1 MMSGSFSRQRPRPT
15 TVPLRAG
22 LLVAVGV
29 VVLFLGGG
37 RPAHAQEADPSRAAE
52 GRYTLAL
59 RDVPLDE
66 ALQTLVSRTRIDLAY
81 STTLV
86 EGRTVYCRARDAR
99 VERLLACVLEGTGV
113 DYLRTASGSYLLV
126 ASPSVSPPTGR
137 IAGRVVDAATGE
149 PLPNANVLLAD
160 ASTGT
165 ATNEAGQFAVAP
177 VLAGAHRLVV
187 TYVGYQTAVDSV
199 QVPPNGRDTI
209 RVALSRDVMATDP
222 VIVDGL
228 QRRLPASTLGRA
240 ELDASALA
248 RPSARGTPDVL
259 RSASRQVGVSLNRP
273 LAEIHVQGGSSGEH
287 VMHLDGVPVREPVS
301 LGGLLSAF
309 SPPALGRLTVH
320 KAGFGAAEGSYT
332 AGVLEARHDLSRS
345 DARHAA
351 ARVDPLSVNGRADAE
366 WRVGGDAG
374 QAMVAARSSLW
385 GAYRAPSLHR
395 LLDTRTALD
404 RPLTPSW
411 TGAPLQEGAL
421 EPVASTQRRAAHVR
435 FRDLH
440 GAVRQE
446 ITPFQQLSVSGY
458 RGSTRLGTDVASAVP
473 EGGGRRLLLSQDRYD
488 WTNSAVQARYEWLAS
503 GRTTGRVQLWGSRH
517 DSNTF
522 FGFRAD
528 SLLAD
533 GTAPEPPAADER
545 IVDAHSGEGNRMTE
559 WGARA
564 TVDVSVSPDVRVRA
578 GVAPQ
583 FLRGTFRV
591 RNPFLGVL
599 EHASSDWRVGSYAEV
614 EGSLGLPLTATAGTR
629 LTYVRARDA
638 VYAEP
643 RLSLRYDGW
652 TTPLGDVAVR
662 LAGGLYRQYVTQAEI
677 SSAGPTSVVPSV
689 QFWLP
694 VDRTLAPA
702 RAYHAAGSVLLTPS
716 PDWSARLETYY
727 KHQPRTL
734 QVDYAGLVGPPTP
747 SRPPVERALDGQA
760 DLLAAGQGR
769 AYGAAVH
776 LQRDGERLSGGLS
789 AEWSR
794 TERRYPGRFDDRF
807 VPAPWGQPLR
817 LAATLDVTLA
827 DGLHGLA
834 HWTGTW
840 GRAWALRKGY
850 YDYLA
855 LAGDTPF
862 PTYDLTR
869 PGRQTLPPFARLD
882 LGVKGERAVGD
893 VILEAHLR
901 LVNVLDRRNAFD
913 RSLGATGAPA
923 EPVPRALPG
932 RRAFVMVGVRY

>member
-1 MMSGSFSRQRPRPT
+1 MSGSSLHQHRPAT
-15 TVPLRAG
+15 TGSARAWLLIGLIGG
-22 LLVAVGV
+22 LLGAIQ
-29 VVLFLGGG
+29 
-37 RPAHAQEADPSRAAE
+37 PACAQEADTSRAAE
-52 GRYTLAL
+52 ARYTLAL
-59 RDVPLDE
+59 RGVPLDE
-66 ALQTLVSRTRIDLAY
+66 ALQTLVSRARIDLAY
-81 STTLV
+81 STALA
-86 EGRTVYCRARDAR
+86 EGRTVYCQARDAR
-99 VERLLACVLEGTGV
+99 VEQLLSCVLEGTGV

-126 ASPSVSPPTGR
+126 ASPNAPPPLGR

-160 ASTGT
+160 ANTGT
-165 ATNEAGQFAVAP
+165 ATNPAGQFAVAP

-199 QVPPNGRDTI
+199 QVPPNGRDTV
-209 RVALSRDVMATDP
+209 RVALSRAVMETPP
-222 VIVDGL
+222 VVVDGL
-228 QRRLPASTLGRA
+228 QRRLPAGRLGRA
-240 ELDASALA
+240 ELGPSALA

-259 RSASRQVGVSLNRP
+259 RGASRQIGVSLHRP
-273 LAEIHVQGGSSGEH
+273 LAEISVQGGDGGEH

-309 SPPALGRLTVH
+309 SPQALGRLTVH

-332 AGVLEARHDLSRS
+332 AGVLEARHDLSR
-345 DARHAA
+345 AEAPHAA
-351 ARVDPLSVNGRADAE
+351 VRADPLSVDGRADVD
-366 WRVGGDAG
+366 WRADGDAG
-374 QAMVAARSSLW
+374 RAMGAARSSLW
-385 GAYRAPSLHR
+385 GAYRAPSLHS

-411 TGAPLQEGAL
+411 TGRSLTGPAA
-421 EPVASTQRRAAHVR
+421 TQRRTAHVQ

-458 RGSTRLGTDVASAVP
+458 RGTTRLGTDVASAVS
-473 EGGGRRLLLSQDRYD
+473 EGPRRRLLLSQDRYD
-488 WTNSAVQARYEWLAS
+488 WTNSAVQGRYEWLAG
-503 GRTTGRVQLWGSRH
+503 GRTSGSVQLWGSWH

-545 IVDAHSGEGNRMTE
+545 IVDAHSGEGNAIAE
-559 WGARA
+559 GGARA
-564 TVDVSVSPDVRVRA
+564 TVDVSVSPTLRVRA
-578 GVAPQ
+578 GLAPRI
-583 FLRGTFRV
+583 LRGTFRV
-591 RNPFLGVL
+591 RNPFVGVL

-614 EGSLGLPLTATAGTR
+614 EVASGLDVTATAGTR

-643 RLSLRYDGW
+643 RLSLRYDGGA
-652 TTPLGDVAVR
+652 TPLGDVAVR

-694 VDRTLAPA
+694 VDRSLAPS
-702 RAYHAAGSVLLTPS
+702 RAYHAAGSLLLTPS

-734 QVDYAGLVGPPTP
+734 QVDYAGLVRPPTP
-747 SRPPVERALDGQA
+747 SRPPAERALDEQA
-760 DLLAAGQGR
+760 DLLAAGRGR

-794 TERRYPGRFDDRF
+794 AERRYPGRFDGRS
-807 VPAPWGQPLR
+807 VPAPWEQPLR
-817 LAATLDVTLA
+817 LAATLDATLA
-827 DGLHGLA
+827 DGLHARA

-840 GRAWALRKGY
+840 GRSWALRRGY

-855 LAGDTPF
+855 LTDGPPF
-862 PTYDLTR
+862 PTTDLTR
-869 PGRQTLPPFARLD
+869 PGRQTLAPFSRLD
-882 LGVKGERAVGD
+882 LGLRGEVAVRD
-893 VILEAHLR
+893 VALEGQVSV
-901 LVNVLDRRNAFD
+901 VNVLDRHNAFD
-913 RSLGATGAPA
+913 RSLDAGG
-923 EPVPRALPG
+923 EPRARTLPG
-932 RRAFVMVGVRY
+932 RRVFVSVGVRL

>member
-1 MMSGSFSRQRPRPT
+1 MMSGSCKGFRLPT
-15 TVPLRAG
+15 RATLLR
-22 LLVAVGV
+22 LLVGVG
-29 VVLFLGGG
+29 LAGMLLGTI
-37 RPAHAQEADPSRAAE
+37 RPACAQEADTSRATEA
-52 GRYTLAL
+52 RYTLAL
-59 RDVPLDE
+59 RGVPLDE
-66 ALQTLVSRTRIDLAY
+66 ALQSLVSRARIDLAY
-81 STTLV
+81 STALA
-86 EGRTVYCRARDAR
+86 EGRTVYCQARDAT
-99 VERLLACVLEGTGV
+99 VERLLACILEGTGV
-113 DYLRTASGSYLLV
+113 EYLRTASGSYLLV
-126 ASPSVSPPTGR
+126 ESASAPPPVGR

-165 ATNEAGQFAVAP
+165 ATNQAGQFAVAP
-177 VLAGAHRLVV
+177 VLAGEHRLVV

-209 RVALSRDVMATDP
+209 RVALTRDVMETP
-222 VIVDGL
+222 PIVVDGL
-228 QRRLPASTLGRA
+228 QRRLPSGTLGRA
-240 ELDASALA
+240 DLDASALA

-259 RSASRQVGVSLNRP
+259 RSAGRQVGVSLNRP
-273 LAEIHVQGGSSGEH
+273 LAEINVQGGGGGEH

-309 SPPALGRLTVH
+309 SPQALGRLTVH

-332 AGVLEARHDLSRS
+332 AGVLEARHDLSR
-345 DARHAA
+345 AEAPHAA
-351 ARVDPLSVNGRADAE
+351 ARVDPLSVDGRADVD
-366 WRVGGDAG
+366 WQVGGGTG

-385 GAYRAPSLHR
+385 DAYRAPSLHS

-411 TGAPLQEGAL
+411 TGRSLTGPTSS
-421 EPVASTQRRAAHVR
+421 STQRRAAHVQ

-458 RGSTRLGTDVASAVP
+458 RGTTRLGTDVASAVP
-473 EGGGRRLLLSQDRYD
+473 EGGQRRLLLSQDRYD
-488 WTNSAVQARYEWLAS
+488 WTNSAVQGRYEWLAG
-503 GRTTGRVQLWGSRH
+503 GRTSGSLQLWASGH

-522 FGFRAD
+522 FGFRSD

-533 GTAPEPPAADER
+533 DARPEPPAADER
-545 IVDAHSGEGNRMTE
+545 IVDAHSGEGNQISE

-564 TVDVSVSPDVRVRA
+564 TVDVSVSSDVRVRA
-578 GVAPQ
+578 GLAPQ
-583 FLRGTFRV
+583 FLRGAFRV

-599 EHASSDWRVGSYAEV
+599 EHTSSDWRVGSYAEAEV
-614 EGSLGLPLTATAGTR
+614 TAGLNLTATGGTR

-643 RLSLRYDGW
+643 RLSLRYDGG

-662 LAGGLYRQYVTQAEI
+662 LAGGLYRQYVTQADI

-694 VDRTLAPA
+694 VDRSLAPA
-702 RAYHAAGSVLLTPS
+702 RAYHAAGSLLLTPS
-716 PDWSARLETYY
+716 AGWSARLETYY

-734 QVDYAGLVGPPTP
+734 QVDYAGLVRPPTP
-747 SRPPVERALDGQA
+747 SRPPVERALDEQA
-760 DLLAAGQGR
+760 DLLTAGRGR

-776 LQRDGERLSGGLS
+776 LQRDGERLSGSAS

-794 TERRYPGRFDDRF
+794 TRRRYPGRFDGRF
-807 VPAPWGQPLR
+807 VPAPWAQPLR
-817 LAATLDVTLA
+817 LAATLDATLA
-827 DGLHGLA
+827 DGLHALA

-840 GRAWALRKGY
+840 GRSWALRQGY

-855 LAGDTPF
+855 LTDGASL
-862 PTYDLTR
+862 PTTDLTR
-869 PGRQTLPPFARLD
+869 PGRQTLAPFSRLD
-882 LGVKGERAVGD
+882 LGVKGETTVRGVT
-893 VILEAHLR
+893 LEAQVS

-913 RSLGATGAPA
+913 RSLGTTDDPA
-923 EPVPRALPG
+923 EPRARTLPG
-932 RRAFVMVGVRY
+932 RRAFVLLGVRF